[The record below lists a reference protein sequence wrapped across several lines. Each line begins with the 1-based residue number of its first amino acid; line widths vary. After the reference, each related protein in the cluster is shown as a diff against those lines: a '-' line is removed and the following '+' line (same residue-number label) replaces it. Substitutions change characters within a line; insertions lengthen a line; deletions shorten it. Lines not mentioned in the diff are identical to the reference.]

1 MGKCKILTDNQFGFR
16 KQHSTEYTS
25 VALLYHKI
33 SSAVDNNEKTEGLFI
48 DFSKAFDT
56 VNHQIF
62 LGKLLHYGFR
72 GVAFNWLE
80 DYLNNIFFQFNG
92 FNSSNSN
99 IKCGAPPGSIL
110 GPLLFLIHINDICD
124 VSTVLDF
131 ILSANDTIIFF
142 SHKNLN
148 FIEKTLNE
156 ELLNLT
162 DCCRANNFQ

>member
-25 VALLYHKI
+25 AALLYHKI
-33 SSAVDNNEKTEGLFI
+33 FSAIDNYEKTESLFI

-62 LGKLLHYGFR
+62 LDKFLHYGFR

-80 DYLNNIFFQFNG
+80 DYLNNKQHLVQFNG
-92 FNSSNSN
+92 FNSFYSN

-110 GPLLFLIHINDICD
+110 GPLLFLININDICG

-131 ILSANDTIIFF
+131 ILSANDTNIFF

-156 ELLNLT
+156 ELLKCLT
-162 DCCRANNFQ
+162 

>member
-1 MGKCKILTDNQFGFR
+1 MGKCKILTDNRFGFR

-33 SSAVDNNEKTEGLFI
+33 SSAIDNNEKTEGLFI

-80 DYLNNIFFQFNG
+80 DYLNNKQ
-92 FNSSNSN
+92 
-99 IKCGAPPGSIL
+99 IL
-110 GPLLFLIHINDICD
+110 FSLM
-124 VSTVLDF
+124 DF
-131 ILSANDTIIFF
+131 IHSIQISNVVPPRFHSWSSAF
-142 SHKNLN
+142 SNLH
-148 FIEKTLNE
+148 
-156 ELLNLT
+156 
-162 DCCRANNFQ
+162 Q